1 MAKKKVEIKGKQK
14 KAELEVSRSD
24 DSSSSD
30 TDQEIL
36 SYCSIKSDEEPLQPR
51 IDEDL
56 EFPDVDECA
65 ENEDKEDE
73 KNEEEEHED
82 QDEESE
88 TEYEEGIE
96 PQGKKIKINSNTE
109 LKVNKKPKWNWVPL
123 KYKRHRQLRKMKKSN
138 CNSDPDY
145 SQLLE
150 NGDPIPSRAKN
161 IDQYPNNETKPIHYL
176 QLLLNHEFF
185 DKVVLETNLARKRKQ
200 MEDEKTRRR
209 LSTRRKKVVRRSH
222 MVKWKDLT
230 VDEFKTFLGLFY
242 WMGLVRLPDME
253 DHWSTEAIFKNI
265 KFQRTHVSRSLLAN
279 PQAYEIS

>member
-1 MAKKKVEIKGKQK
+1 MAKKKVEIKTKQK
-14 KAELEVSRSD
+14 KAEVSRFD

-56 EFPDVDECA
+56 EIPDVDQFA
-65 ENEDKEDE
+65 ETEDKEEE
-73 KNEEEEHED
+73 KSEEDEHED
-82 QDEESE
+82 QDDEPE

-96 PQGKKIKINSNTE
+96 PQGKKIKTNSKTE

-138 CNSDPDY
+138 CDSDPDY

-161 IDQYPNNETKPIHYL
+161 IDEDPKNENKPIQYL
-176 QLLLNHEFF
+176 QLLLDHEFF

-253 DHWSTEAIFKNI
+253 DH
-265 KFQRTHVSRSLLAN
+265 
-279 PQAYEIS
+279 